1 MVSFPRCDNVS
12 LLATS
17 PEKKNPLHRLYAQGH
32 DYHISVNTIMIFIP
46 NSRGAPHTYF
56 APVRGP
62 LIFTPIS
69 QEKHARQREIKALA
83 RLTDSSS
90 QGDSDWTLGSLA
102 LQPLHSSCPYSLLLL
117 TSTLHGSVH
126 FGDVL

>member
-17 PEKKNPLHRLYAQGH
+17 PEKKKNPLHRLYAQGH
-32 DYHISVNTIMIFIP
+32 DYHISVDTIMIFIP

-62 LIFTPIS
+62 SYPHSHFTG
-69 QEKHARQREIKALA
+69 ETCKAK
-83 RLTDSSS
+83 RD
-90 QGDSDWTLGSLA
+90 
-102 LQPLHSSCPYSLLLL
+102 
-117 TSTLHGSVH
+117 
-126 FGDVL
+126 